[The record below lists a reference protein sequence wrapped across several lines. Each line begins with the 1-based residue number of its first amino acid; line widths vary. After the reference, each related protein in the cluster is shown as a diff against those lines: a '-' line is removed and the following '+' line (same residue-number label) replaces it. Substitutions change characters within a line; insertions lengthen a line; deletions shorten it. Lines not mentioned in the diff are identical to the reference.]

1 MKKEIHIDLLN
12 KQKQR
17 TNENVNQL
25 SNQRK

>member
-1 MKKEIHIDLLN
+1 MKKEVHIYLLN
-12 KQKQR
+12 EQKQR